1 VVVVEADAERAVHG
15 LHREFFW
22 KSASQPA
29 AEEKSPPKAAGGRKN
44 PKSSLL
50 PR

>member
-1 VVVVEADAERAVHG
+1 VHN

-22 KSASQPA
+22 KSASEPL
-29 AEEKSPPKAAGGRKN
+29 AEEKSVPKAAGGRKDT
-44 PKSSLL
+44 KSRSL